1 MKFMQNP
8 LYILK
13 KILYN
18 RSVWKA
24 ARINVKFRSLTDMS
38 LQELLGMLSGLAV
51 FMFGMHT
58 LSGALEKLAG
68 GRIETLLEKMTSNP
82 IKGVG
87 LGALVTALIQSSSAT
102 TVMLVGFVN
111 SGLMKISQVIGVIM
125 GANIGTTATAWL
137 VSLSSTG
144 GGGETMVSQIL
155 NVSTFTALVAV
166 FGVFMIMFT
175 KSDKKRTIGTI
186 MVGFALLMFG
196 MDMMSSAVEGLKDNE
211 QFTSIMTMFS
221 NPILGVLAGALLT
234 AVLQSSSV
242 SIGILQ
248 SLSNKTGSITYSIA
262 LPIILGQNI
271 GTCVTALLS
280 TIGANKS
287 AKRVA
292 IVHLYFN
299 IIGTFVFLGLFYLVN
314 AFIDLPFME
323 DQLNSVGIATIHTCF
338 NVLATAL
345 FLPFTKQLEKLACLT
360 IRDKEG
366 DKTLEMPMLDKRFL
380 NTPSVAIE
388 QCKNVAYKMALLT
401 KETLIK
407 SLGLVDNYDAKIAQE
422 IVDNENTIDI
432 YEDKIGSYI
441 LQVASKD
448 LSVTDS
454 QIVSNLLHT
463 IGDLERISDHAVNIK
478 ETAEEMYTKK
488 VRFSEAAEEEV
499 SVITNALKE
508 ILGMSIQSFLNGDV
522 SLAKE
527 VEPLE
532 DVIDSLR
539 AELKNRHIERL
550 REGLCTIELGF
561 ILQDLLTNFERVS
574 DHCSNIAVCLIQ
586 IQENSLDTHEY
597 INELKRLDKSEFM
610 DEFNNYK
617 AKYVLPD

>member
-1 MKFMQNP
+1 
-8 LYILK
+8 
-13 KILYN
+13 
-18 RSVWKA
+18 
-24 ARINVKFRSLTDMS
+24 MS
-38 LQELLGMLSGLAV
+38 FQDLLGMFGGLAV

-87 LGALVTALIQSSSAT
+87 LGAIVTALIQSSAAT
-102 TVMLVGFVN
+102 TVMMVGFVN
-111 SGLMKISQVIGVIM
+111 SGLMKLSQVIGVIM

-137 VSLSSTG
+137 VSLSSVG
-144 GGGETMVSQIL
+144 GGSDAILSQIFS
-155 NVSTFTALVAV
+155 VKTFTTVLAILGIILA
-166 FGVFMIMFT
+166 MFT
-175 KSDKKRTIGTI
+175 KSDKKRTVGTI

-196 MDMMSSAVEGLKDNE
+196 MNSMSSAAESLKDNE

-248 SLSNKTGSITYSIA
+248 SMSNTTGTVTYSIA

-271 GTCVTALLS
+271 GSCVTALIS
-280 TIGANKS
+280 SIGANKS

-299 IIGTFVFLGLFYLVN
+299 VIGTVVFLGLFYLIN
-314 AFIDLPFME
+314 ALIDLPFMNE
-323 DQLNSVGIATIHTCF
+323 QLNSVGIAIVHTCF
-338 NVLATAL
+338 NVLVTAL

-366 DKTLEMPMLDKRFL
+366 EAASEMPMLDKRFL
-380 NTPSVAIE
+380 NTPSIAIE
-388 QCKNVAYKMALLT
+388 QCKNVAYKMATLTQKTLLMSLDLV
-401 KETLIK
+401 KE
-407 SLGLVDNYDAKIAQE
+407 YDPKIAQE
-422 IVDNENTIDI
+422 VVDNENTIDI

-448 LSVTDS
+448 LSVSDS
-454 QIVSNLLHT
+454 QVVSNLLHT

-478 ETAEEMYTKK
+478 ETAEEMHTKK
-488 VRFSEAAEEEV
+488 IRFSEAAEKEV
-499 SVITNALKE
+499 CVMTSALKE
-508 ILGMSIQSFLNGDV
+508 ILEMSIQSFMTGDIK
-522 SLAKE
+522 LAKE

-532 DVIDSLR
+532 DVIDTLR

-550 REGLCTIELGF
+550 RSGICTIELGF

-586 IQENSLDTHEY
+586 IQDNSLDTHEY
-597 INELKRLDKSEFM
+597 INELKKLDKSEFM
-610 DEFNNYK
+610 DEFNDYK